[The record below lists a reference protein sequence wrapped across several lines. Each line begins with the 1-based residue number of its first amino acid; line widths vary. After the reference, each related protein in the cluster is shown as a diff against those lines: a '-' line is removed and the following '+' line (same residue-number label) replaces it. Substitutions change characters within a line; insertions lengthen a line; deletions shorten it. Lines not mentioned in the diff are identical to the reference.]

1 MAYKKL
7 WLNINGA
14 NRMVVF
20 DLEKDTLADV
30 LRRIGLTGV
39 KIGCGIGVCG
49 VCSVLVDGKVVRS
62 CVKKMKTIKE
72 FSKIVTVEGVG
83 TPMHLHPLQ
92 QAFIYFGG
100 IQCGFCTP
108 GFIVSAYQLLQ
119 ENPAPTREEVRA
131 WFKKNRN
138 YCRCTGYKQIVDAV
152 MAAAKV
158 MRGEATMDE
167 ITFHN
172 EDCNNEFY
180 GSRLPRPSA
189 LGKVT
194 GTVDYGEDMSL
205 KMPSDMLHVAVVQ
218 PRVTHHA
225 NILSIDTSEAE
236 QMPGVVKVIT
246 AKDIYAAG
254 GNNLINQYVAHPRS
268 KITAPTRPIL
278 CDKKIVRWGSGPRCG
293 GDSSRLSQHVYYPA
307 HRHGRGCR

>member
-92 QAFIYFGG
+92 QAFI
-100 IQCGFCTP
+100 
-108 GFIVSAYQLLQ
+108 
-119 ENPAPTREEVRA
+119 
-131 WFKKNRN
+131 
-138 YCRCTGYKQIVDAV
+138 
-152 MAAAKV
+152 
-158 MRGEATMDE
+158 
-167 ITFHN
+167 
-172 EDCNNEFY
+172 
-180 GSRLPRPSA
+180 
-189 LGKVT
+189 
-194 GTVDYGEDMSL
+194 
-205 KMPSDMLHVAVVQ
+205 
-218 PRVTHHA
+218 
-225 NILSIDTSEAE
+225 
-236 QMPGVVKVIT
+236 
-246 AKDIYAAG
+246 
-254 GNNLINQYVAHPRS
+254 
-268 KITAPTRPIL
+268 
-278 CDKKIVRWGSGPRCG
+278 
-293 GDSSRLSQHVYYPA
+293 
-307 HRHGRGCR
+307 

>member
-100 IQCGFCTP
+100 IQCGFIFLNCA
-108 GFIVSAYQLLQ
+108 V
-119 ENPAPTREEVRA
+119 
-131 WFKKNRN
+131 KHM
-138 YCRCTGYKQIVDAV
+138 DA
-152 MAAAKV
+152 
-158 MRGEATMDE
+158 
-167 ITFHN
+167 I
-172 EDCNNEFY
+172 
-180 GSRLPRPSA
+180 
-189 LGKVT
+189 
-194 GTVDYGEDMSL
+194 
-205 KMPSDMLHVAVVQ
+205 
-218 PRVTHHA
+218 
-225 NILSIDTSEAE
+225 I
-236 QMPGVVKVIT
+236 
-246 AKDIYAAG
+246 
-254 GNNLINQYVAHPRS
+254 
-268 KITAPTRPIL
+268 
-278 CDKKIVRWGSGPRCG
+278 
-293 GDSSRLSQHVYYPA
+293 
-307 HRHGRGCR
+307 